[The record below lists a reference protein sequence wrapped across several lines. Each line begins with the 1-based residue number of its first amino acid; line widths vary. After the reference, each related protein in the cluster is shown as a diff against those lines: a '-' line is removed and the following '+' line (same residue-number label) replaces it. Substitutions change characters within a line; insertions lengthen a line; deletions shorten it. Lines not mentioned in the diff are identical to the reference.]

1 LKVGPTELAYTLNIA
16 GHYEE
21 ASAAERQ
28 ERAPAFIA
36 ERPMP
41 QYFFHFDDTTALED
55 DPGANLPDMAALQR
69 YAMQVAGGIL
79 RDGGSP
85 QLWSGVPWT
94 MWVKDNEGRS
104 ILTLRFSA
112 EQHEG

>member
-1 LKVGPTELAYTLNIA
+1 
-16 GHYEE
+16 
-21 ASAAERQ
+21 
-28 ERAPAFIA
+28 
-36 ERPMP
+36 MP
-41 QYFFHFDDTTALED
+41 QFFFHFDDTTGLED
-55 DPGANLPDMAALQR
+55 NPGINLPDMAALKS
-69 YAMQVAGGIL
+69 YAMQVAAGIL

-104 ILTLRFSA
+104 ILTFRFSA